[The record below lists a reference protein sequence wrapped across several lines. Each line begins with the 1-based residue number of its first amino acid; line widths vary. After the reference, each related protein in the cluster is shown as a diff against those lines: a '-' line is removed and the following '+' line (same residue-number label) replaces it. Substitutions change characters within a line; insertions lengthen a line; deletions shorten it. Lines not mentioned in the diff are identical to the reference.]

1 MPLALLSLLFLG
13 AIFGFFYAWVCSTM
27 WGLDSLPPEIA
38 IRSMQAMN
46 AAVRNVVFF
55 PAFFLTPLVLAV
67 TGAALWRR
75 SRPAARAFLAAAA
88 VYGLGGLLPTLL
100 INVPMNEALAAA
112 DPTRDAAAT
121 WGAYSPRW
129 QVWNAARTVASGA
142 ALLLAGW
149 GTWRLGR
156 AG

>member
-1 MPLALLSLLFLG
+1 MSTPTLPDTYRALRVFQDGEERRAELQTLPLSALPDGEVLIGVSHSSLNYKDG
-13 AIFGFFYAWVCSTM
+13 
-27 WGLDSLPPEIA
+27 
-38 IRSMQAMN
+38 
-46 AAVRNVVFF
+46 
-55 PAFFLTPLVLAV
+55 LAV